1 MDFEKQQSQIEKL
14 NQPPNLSKYA
24 DPRLLQQYKDK
35 FQKLTRWDLYFEC
48 IGSCAFAGSIYALL
62 FYAFLFWG
70 KVELLGIILF
80 WPFVVIAGL
89 ILGAISATIVSLL
102 FIPINALLD
111 WPLSSVSQSF
121 VIGGLAGFLSPALV
135 LPVKMNNDLITG
147 IFFGPVT
154 AMTIG
159 HLTAYWLTRKTVT
172 QHNLRFGVEPY
183 EADVT
188 HFNRFHFRIFQ
199 LLIFTAWVAV
209 GFAFISI
216 LPPEMSIFWV
226 KIFLI
231 SQTASALFAIL
242 IIWAVATISDY
253 RNKIQTSAQ

>member
-1 MDFEKQQSQIEKL
+1 MDFEKPETLIGKS
-14 NQPPNLSKYA
+14 NVPPSLSRYA
-24 DPRLLQQYKDK
+24 DPKLLQQYSDK

-70 KVELLGIILF
+70 RIELLGLIIL

-89 ILGAISATIVSLL
+89 FLGAISATIVSLL

-111 WPLSSVSQSF
+111 WPLSSISQSF

-135 LPVKMNNDLITG
+135 LPLKMSNNFIGGVLL
-147 IFFGPVT
+147 GPLT

-172 QHNLRFGVEPY
+172 QHNRRFGVEPY
-183 EADVT
+183 EVGVA
-188 HFNRFHFRIFQ
+188 HFNRFHFRIIQ
-199 LLIFTAWVAV
+199 LFIFTAWVAV
-209 GFAFISI
+209 GFALISM

-226 KIFLI
+226 KLFLVA
-231 SQTASALFAIL
+231 QAASAFIAIL
-242 IIWAVATISDY
+242 IIWVVATFNGY
-253 RNKIQTSAQ
+253 RKKNQTAVQ